1 MQQFKTLLIAVLAP
15 VLAIST
21 WVLPANAMQIFVT
34 PQGFTMITIDVEP
47 SDTVEN
53 VKQKVQDRIGIAVEN
68 QRLIYAGK
76 ELENNRTLSD
86 YNIQKEA
93 TVHLVLRSV
102 TLAAANEEAAR
113 VAAANAEAARVAA
126 ANAEAARKAKE
137 QQELR
142 EILALIPSIG
152 ELTLSLGETT
162 KSLYSTKCVKGKTIK
177 YVNKG
182 AKCPKGYVKK
192 K

>member
-1 MQQFKTLLIAVLAP
+1 MED
-15 VLAIST
+15 
-21 WVLPANAMQIFVT
+21 
-34 PQGFTMITIDVEP
+34 G
-47 SDTVEN
+47 
-53 VKQKVQDRIGIAVEN
+53 
-68 QRLIYAGK
+68 
-76 ELENNRTLSD
+76 RTLSD

-102 TLAAANEEAAR
+102 TLAAAQA
-113 VAAANAEAARVAA
+113 AEAARLAA

-137 QQELR
+137 QKELM

-162 KSLYSTKCVKGKTIK
+162 KSLYSTKCVKGKTTK
-177 YVNKG
+177 YVKYG